1 MTNFN
6 DPKIYMVELIAH
18 PELAPLA
25 IQLFEKFGA
34 YQVPD
39 TIVYSFSGNKR
50 FALLLYID
58 NVDILAKVRSFGPV
72 SFVLENGIGGHTC

>member
-6 DPKIYMVELIAH
+6 DPKEYMVEVRAH

-39 TIVYSFSGNKR
+39 SPIIKYSKNG
-50 FALLLYID
+50 FAILLYID
-58 NVDILAKVRSFGPV
+58 NVDILDKVKSFSPV
-72 SFVLENGIGGHTC
+72 TFAIENGIGGHTC

>member
-34 YQVPD
+34 YQVPGSP
-39 TIVYSFSGNKR
+39 IIKYGCNG
-50 FALLLYID
+50 FAVLLYID

-72 SFVLENGIGGHTC
+72 SFALENGIGGHTC